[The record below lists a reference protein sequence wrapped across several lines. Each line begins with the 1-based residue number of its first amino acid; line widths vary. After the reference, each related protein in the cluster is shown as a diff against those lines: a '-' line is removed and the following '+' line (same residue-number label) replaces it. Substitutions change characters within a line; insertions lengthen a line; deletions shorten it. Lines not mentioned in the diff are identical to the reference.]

1 MANPDRSLVGNVL
14 WAPWS
19 VVGWLTTLT
28 WMGVLAVVSLPIVVF
43 IPFERFQHI
52 YLHRK
57 VAWPLWVIFSPLK
70 VRYDERYDRQQV
82 SVFLQNHVSM
92 LDANIACGSIPVPL
106 CGLEN
111 AAHLH
116 VPGYGW
122 LLRISNAIPV
132 TKGAS
137 RFKSILAAFKE
148 RASRGISVLAFPEGH
163 RTLDGKLR
171 PFKSGVFRA
180 ARDAG
185 LPIVPVVS
193 RGAYRMLP
201 KGSFTTRPSRL
212 EVYVAP
218 QIETKGLSDAQIPAL
233 MERVREVMEA
243 WVERKEMLGH
253 RCLEPIVAGEVGT

>member
-1 MANPDRSLVGNVL
+1 MPNPERTLAGDLL

-19 VVGWLTTLT
+19 AVGWVATLG
-28 WMGVLAVVSLPIVVF
+28 WMGALATVSLPFLPFV
-43 IPFERFQHI
+43 PFERFQHTH
-52 YLHRK
+52 LHRK
-57 VAWPLWVIFSPLK
+57 VAWPLWLLMCPLK
-70 VRYDERYDRQQV
+70 VRYDRSRT
-82 SVFLQNHVSM
+82 SVFAMNHVSM

-111 AAHLH
+111 AAHLM

-122 LLRISNAIPV
+122 LMRVANAIAVP
-132 TKGAS
+132 KGEKRYEVIA
-137 RFKSILAAFKE
+137 AAFKE
-148 RASRGISVLAFPEGH
+148 RASRGISVLAFPEAH

-185 LPIVPVVS
+185 VPIVPIVS

-201 KGSFTTRPSRL
+201 KGAMTMRPSRL

-218 QIETKGLSDAQIPAL
+218 QIETAGLRDDQIPEL
-233 MERVREVMEA
+233 MERVREVMEG
-243 WVERKEMLGH
+243 WIERGEMLGH
-253 RCLEPIVAGEVGT
+253 RCLEPL